1 MKPQTHQARF
11 SRACRAVL
19 AGRFARADADF
30 AAFASIPM
38 ADLGR
43 LGRLESPSPADHPK
57 LYERL
62 DAFLIA
68 RPRCAWGR
76 VFRSF
81 ALRSQMRYLESIAE
95 FESAAASAPDSP
107 ALWALLARMRFVHRY
122 PPEGLRDLERAIAL
136 APESGWV
143 RSWLGEARRHQG
155 DLKGALASL
164 DEGIRL
170 DPWFA
175 QAYVWRAAVL
185 DGLGRP
191 AAALK
196 DLNEAI
202 RRDRREAWPYHQ
214 RMRLRRAS
222 GDARG
227 ALKDAAEAHRR
238 NVKFGWIVGRP
249 QQDGTAADALA
260 DADRILGAHP
270 GWPWA
275 HAWRGWTLL
284 SSGRAEGALTAL
296 SRAAASKRHS
306 WILTWKAQAELL
318 LGRPADALKDLDDA
332 LRRGPPYVPAHALRA
347 EALSGLGRPRDAE
360 RAFERAVALD
370 PLSAPAHYGLARVR
384 RDLKKFKSASDSLE
398 RALKIMPD
406 HEEAV
411 LLKSELAR
419 RPGAA

>member
-1 MKPQTHQARF
+1 MKPRAHQARF
-11 SRACRAVL
+11 LRACRAVL
-19 AGRFARADADF
+19 AGRFTQADAGF
-30 AAFASIPM
+30 AAFAKIPM
-38 ADLGR
+38 ADFGR
-43 LGRLESPSPADHPK
+43 LGKLESPSPADHPQ

-62 DAFLIA
+62 GAFLA
-68 RPRCAWGR
+68 AHPNCAWGH

-81 ALRSQMRYLESIAE
+81 ALRSQMRFLESIAE
-95 FESAAASAPDSP
+95 FERAAALAPDSP
-107 ALWALLARMRFVHRY
+107 VVLALLARMRFVHRY
-122 PPEGLRDLERAIAL
+122 PPEGLRDLERSIAL

-155 DLKGALASL
+155 DLKGAREAL

-185 DGLGRP
+185 DALGRP

-202 RRDRREAWPYHQ
+202 RRDPREAWPYHQ

-222 GDARG
+222 GDGRG

-238 NVKFGWIVGRP
+238 NAKFGWIVGRP
-249 QQDGTAADALA
+249 QQEGTAADALA

-270 GWPWA
+270 AWPWA
-275 HAWRGWTLL
+275 HAWRGWTLVQA
-284 SSGRAEGALTAL
+284 GRVEEALRPL
-296 SRAAASKRHS
+296 SRAAAARRHS
-306 WILTWKAQAELL
+306 WILTWKAQAELS
-318 LGRPADALKDLDDA
+318 LGRHADALKDLNDA
-332 LRRGPPYVPAHALRA
+332 LRRGPRYVAAHALRG
-347 EALSGLGRPRDAE
+347 EALRGLGRLRDAE

-384 RDLKKFKSASDSLE
+384 MGLRKFKTASDSLD

-406 HEEAV
+406 HREAC
-411 LLKSELAR
+411 ELR
-419 RPGAA
+419 TRLGREAAAA